1 MTFFSLYKD
10 LNYFIVRNLSA
21 NISAFAAAF
30 SSPHQIALQGTG
42 YQCACFNVDYT
53 GLYLLD
59 LGGTLYSYDIPS
71 ATLVVLA
78 TTSYGSITNCYLDNP
93 INSIVFVISNTGS
106 VSFYV
111 YDLTAFAQTS
121 SSNIGNMGMFVID
134 PDFRYYTLAN
144 SKIAL
149 F

>member
-59 LGGTLYSYDIPS
+59 LGGTLYSYEISSD
-71 ATLVVLA
+71 TLMVLA
-78 TTSYGSITNCYLDNP
+78 TTNYRNLTDCYLDNP
-93 INSIVFVISNTGS
+93 INSLVFVSSSRWS
-106 VSFYV
+106 VNFTV
-111 YDLTAFAQTS
+111 YDLT
-121 SSNIGNMGMFVID
+121 
-134 PDFRYYTLAN
+134 TLA
-144 SKIAL
+144 
-149 F
+149 